1 MFGVIKKLFMGL
13 LASVFSASSHIK
25 YVSLSNQKST
35 TQPTIINLHPNEYTQ
50 WLCYYPFA
58 II

>member
-50 WLCYYPFA
+50 
-58 II
+58 

>member
-13 LASVFSASSHIK
+13 LASVLSASSHIK
-25 YVSLSNQKST
+25 YVPLSNQKST
-35 TQPTIINLHPNEYTQ
+35 TQPTIIDLHPNEYTQ

-58 II
+58 LI